1 LLTNFVAVLKSQPQ
15 PHLRGGNGLV
25 LQVIL
30 NGIFL
35 GAIYVNI
42 AVGFSLAWGVMD
54 VINVAHGTMI
64 VIGAFIT
71 FILFKT
77 MGLDPFLSI
86 PISMAVLF
94 FLGYFVQKYLLN
106 LVVKV
111 GIFLSLVL
119 TFGLDLLLI
128 NLVLLIFTGDY
139 RSVTP
144 SYSGTFFQ
152 LGDIIIPYVRLAI
165 LIICILLTAFLQ
177 LFMIKTRT
185 GNAIRATSQNRQAA
199 EMVGVNVAKIYSI
212 TLALSAALA
221 GACGSL
227 ISTIQSFTPFE
238 GGFFIMKA
246 FIICVLGG
254 LGNILGAIVGGLLL
268 GIVETMGARLLGTG
282 FQEAISAIIMI
293 LVLIFMPK
301 GIVGSKYK

>member
-1 LLTNFVAVLKSQPQ
+1 MI
-15 PHLRGGNGLV
+15 
-25 LQVIL
+25 LQVLL

-54 VINVAHGTMI
+54 VINVTHGTMI
-64 VIGAFIT
+64 VIGSFIT

-77 MGLDPFLSI
+77 IGLDPFLSL
-86 PISMAVLF
+86 PISMAILF

-106 LVVKV
+106 FVVKV
-111 GIFLSLVL
+111 GVFLSLAL
-119 TFGLDLLLI
+119 TFGLDLVLI
-128 NLVLLIFTGDY
+128 NTVLLIFTGDY

-144 SYSGTFFQ
+144 SYSGSFFQ
-152 LGDIIIPYVRLAI
+152 LEKMVIPYVRLAI
-165 LIICILLTAFLQ
+165 LLISFLLTACLQ
-177 LFMIKTRT
+177 LFMTKTRI
-185 GNAIRATSQNRQAA
+185 GNAIRATAQNREAA
-199 EMVGVNVAKIYSI
+199 KIVGVNVSKIYSI
-212 TLALSAALA
+212 TLAISAALA

-254 LGNILGAIVGGLLL
+254 LGNIWGAIVGGLIL

-293 LVLIFMPK
+293 LVLIFLPK

>member
-1 LLTNFVAVLKSQPQ
+1 MT
-15 PHLRGGNGLV
+15 
-25 LQVIL
+25 LQVLL

-54 VINVAHGTMI
+54 VINVTHGTMI
-64 VIGAFIT
+64 VIGSFIT

-77 MGLDPFLSI
+77 IGLDPFLSL

-106 LVVKV
+106 FVVKV
-111 GIFLSLVL
+111 GVFLSLAL
-119 TFGLDLLLI
+119 TFGLDLVLI
-128 NLVLLIFTGDY
+128 NTVLLIFTGDY

-144 SYSGTFFQ
+144 SYSGSFFE
-152 LGDIIIPYVRLAI
+152 IENIVIPYVRLAI
-165 LIICILLTAFLQ
+165 LLICILLTACLQ
-177 LFMIKTRT
+177 LFMTKTRI
-185 GNAIRATSQNRQAA
+185 GNAIRATAQNREAA
-199 EMVGVNVAKIYSI
+199 KIVGVNVSKIYSI
-212 TLALSAALA
+212 TLAISAALA

-254 LGNILGAIVGGLLL
+254 LGNILGAIVGGLIL
-268 GIVETMGARLLGTG
+268 GIVETMGARILGTG

-293 LVLIFMPK
+293 LVLIFLPK